1 MPHVSGAGAP
11 GRRSRIRRRGSGE
24 VPQLYYDPEVETMSR
39 RELEALQL
47 KRLQAQVERV
57 YRTSPFY
64 RRKLD
69 AAGVTPGDIRS
80 LEDVTKLPF
89 VTKEELRQAQ
99 EQSGVFGGFAC
110 APPSAWRELHP
121 SSGTTGRSVYTL
133 WTARDVE
140 NITDFTARLLWGQGV
155 RAGASIQN
163 AFSYGL
169 WVAGLAVHYAA
180 DRLGCFVLPI
190 GATQSGRQLD
200 LFLEWKP
207 EVFFATP
214 SFAMYLIEK
223 MQERG
228 MTGEQLALRI
238 GSFGGEAGAEVPST
252 RQRLEEG
259 LGIDAYDIYGLAE
272 IGPTMA
278 AECTHKTGLHWTE
291 DHHLVEVV
299 DPVTRDPVPEG
310 EEGVL
315 VITHLT
321 REGTPM
327 IRYWTNDIGRLTRER
342 CPCGRTHARS
352 PGGILG
358 RADDMI
364 IYKGVNFY
372 PAQVENV
379 VRSVPEIANEF
390 RIRLERTG
398 HGRDIC
404 TLVVEPSGS
413 MERAEQV
420 RARLAAL
427 LRDAL
432 GVTLNIELAAPNTL
446 ERTEFKARRVLDL
459 RPKAS

>member
-1 MPHVSGAGAP
+1 MPRPH
-11 GRRSRIRRRGSGE
+11 
-24 VPQLYYDPEVETMSR
+24 
-39 RELEALQL
+39 LEALQL
-47 KRLQAQVERV
+47 ERLKAQVERV
-57 YRTSPFY
+57 YHTSPFY
-64 RRKLD
+64 RRKMD
-69 AAGVTPGDIRS
+69 AAGVKPGDIRS
-80 LEDVTKLPF
+80 LDDVVRLPF
-89 VTKEELRQAQ
+89 VTKEELRRAQ
-99 EQSGVFGGFAC
+99 EEAGLFGGYAC
-110 APPSAWRELHP
+110 APPEQWRELHP

-133 WTARDVE
+133 WTIRDVE

-155 RAGASIQN
+155 RPGDTIQN

-180 DRLGCFVLPI
+180 NRLGCFVLPI

-207 EVFFATP
+207 QVFFATP

-228 MTGEQLALRI
+228 IYPEQLALRI

-252 RQRLEEG
+252 RKRLEEG
-259 LGIDAYDIYGLAE
+259 LGIDAYDLYGLAE

-278 AECTHKTGLHWTE
+278 AECTHKAGLHWTE

-299 DPVTRDPVPEG
+299 DPETREPVPEG
-310 EEGVL
+310 EEGVI

-327 IRYWTNDIGRLTRER
+327 IRYWSNDIGRVVREP

-390 RIRLERTG
+390 RIRLERTA
-398 HGRDIC
+398 HGRDVC
-404 TLVVEPSGS
+404 TLVVEPAAGH
-413 MERAEQV
+413 AATPQV
-420 RARLAAL
+420 RARLESL

-432 GVTLNIELAAPNTL
+432 GVGLEIEFAAPHSL

-459 RPKAS
+459 RAKAAS

>member
-1 MPHVSGAGAP
+1 MP
-11 GRRSRIRRRGSGE
+11 R
-24 VPQLYYDPEVETMSR
+24 PQ
-39 RELEALQL
+39 LEALQL
-47 KRLQAQVERV
+47 ERLKAQVERV
-57 YRTSPFY
+57 YHTSPFY
-64 RRKLD
+64 RRKFD
-69 AAGVTPGDIRS
+69 AAGVKPEDIRT
-80 LEDVTKLPF
+80 LEDIRRFPF
-89 VTKEELRQAQ
+89 VTKDELRRAQ
-99 EQSGVFGGFAC
+99 EQAGVFGGYAC
-110 APPSAWRELHP
+110 APPSDWRELHP

-155 RAGASIQN
+155 RPGQTLQN
-163 AFSYGL
+163 GFSYGL

-180 DRLGCFVLPI
+180 GKLGCFVLPI

-207 EVFFATP
+207 EVFFSTP

-228 MTGEQLALRI
+228 MTGDQLALRI

-252 RQRLEEG
+252 RQRLEAG
-259 LGIDAYDIYGLAE
+259 LGIEAYDLYGLAE

-278 AECTHKTGLHWTE
+278 AECTHKAGLHWTE

-299 DPVTRDPVPEG
+299 DPQTKEPVPEG

-327 IRYWTNDIGRLTRER
+327 IRYWTNDICRLTRER
-342 CPCGRTHARS
+342 CACGRTHARS

-372 PAQVENV
+372 PVQVENA
-379 VRSVPEIANEF
+379 VRGMPEFANEF
-390 RIRLERTG
+390 RIRLERTAS
-398 HGRDIC
+398 GRDVC

-413 MERAEQV
+413 TEQALQA
-420 RARLAAL
+420 RDRLAA
-427 LRDAL
+427 RVREAL
-432 GVTLNIELAAPNTL
+432 GVGLEIEVVAPNTL

-459 RPKAS
+459 RPRAAS